1 MPSAYIYPIV
11 VPVPIS
17 ILNPAVSVPLPSNLE
32 IVAIYGFMQSFISGL
47 FGVNVKDGSGNVLA
61 TISWSQAGIQ
71 RAVLLDRYQLADQLD
86 FSVTGIG
93 IGAANCYV
101 TVWAKQGM
109 ID

>member
-11 VPVPIS
+11 VPVPIT
-17 ILNPAVSVPLPSNLE
+17 ILSPAVSIPLPTNLE
-32 IVAIYGFMQSFISGL
+32 IIAVYGFLQAFVVGQ
-47 FGVNVKDGSGNVLA
+47 FVVNVKDGSGNVLA

-101 TVWAKQGM
+101 TVWAKQGTV
-109 ID
+109 D